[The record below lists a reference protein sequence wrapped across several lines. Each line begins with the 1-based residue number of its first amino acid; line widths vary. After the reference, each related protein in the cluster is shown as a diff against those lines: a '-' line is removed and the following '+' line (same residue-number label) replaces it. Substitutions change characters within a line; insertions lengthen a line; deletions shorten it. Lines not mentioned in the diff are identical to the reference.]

1 MPEQSPEPTTQETAE
16 PMFHAA
22 LVVTA
27 TAYAT
32 HPEGAVVPPAADAST
47 QE

>member
-1 MPEQSPEPTTQETAE
+1 MPDTTDETPLFSAD
-16 PMFHAA
+16 

-32 HPEGAVVPPAADAST
+32 HPEGADVPPPFPNPALEENQT
-47 QE
+47 

>member
-1 MPEQSPEPTTQETAE
+1 MSDDAPL
-16 PMFHAA
+16 FNAA
-22 LVVTA
+22 LVITA

-32 HPEGAVVPPAADAST
+32 HPEGADVPAAAPPADEPDVPP

>member
-1 MPEQSPEPTTQETAE
+1 MSETSPEPADE
-16 PMFHAA
+16 
-22 LVVTA
+22 VVVAWSITGTA

-32 HPEGAVVPPAADAST
+32 HPEGAILPDTAEE